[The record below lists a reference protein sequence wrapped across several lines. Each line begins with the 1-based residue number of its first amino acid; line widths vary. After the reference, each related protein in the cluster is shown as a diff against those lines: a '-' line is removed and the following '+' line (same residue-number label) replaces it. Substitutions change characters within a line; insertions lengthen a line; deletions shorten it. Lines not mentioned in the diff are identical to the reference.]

1 MARNTYFSQGS
12 VAEKDLYE
20 DMIVEALQIYGQDV
34 YYLPREIVSE
44 DDILNEDIESK
55 FDDAYLVEMY
65 IENVEGFDGDQTL
78 LGKFGVE
85 IRDQVTLIVA
95 RRSFARAT
103 AGSNLIRPKEGDLIY
118 IPLSNTLF
126 ELKFVEHEQP
136 FYQLNNLTVF
146 KLFCELYEYSGE
158 DIDTGVDIIDDVQTI
173 HEAVISHSFTYTST
187 AKFEV
192 GETVTLTFSD
202 GTTATTEV
210 LGIDETVTPSILNM
224 GKIDVTDGKDK
235 SIVSGVTVTGSTSA
249 AAATIQSAEDRT
261 SEVYSN
267 DEFDDA
273 ADFEALN
280 NNYIDFSE
288 FNPFGE
294 PNN

>member
-1 MARNTYFSQGS
+1 M
-12 VAEKDLYE
+12 
-20 DMIVEALQIYGQDV
+20 
-34 YYLPREIVSE
+34 
-44 DDILNEDIESK
+44 
-55 FDDAYLVEMY
+55 
-65 IENVEGFDGDQTL
+65 
-78 LGKFGVE
+78 
-85 IRDQVTLIVA
+85 
-95 RRSFARAT
+95 
-103 AGSNLIRPKEGDLIY
+103 
-118 IPLSNTLF
+118 
-126 ELKFVEHEQP
+126 
-136 FYQLNNLTVF
+136 
-146 KLFCELYEYSGE
+146 
-158 DIDTGVDIIDDVQTI
+158 
-173 HEAVISHSFTYTST
+173 
-187 AKFEV
+187 
-192 GETVTLTFSD
+192 TFSD